1 MTENLIAIARLEC
14 LSVAR
19 LKWMRTLTAAF
30 ALLAAAGAYSAGAAG
45 ELSGADGFARTT
57 LALIPVALI
66 LVPLA
71 AVILGVS
78 GQSAEPGSESFL
90 FTQPVHRATVVLG
103 RWAGEAAALGGAIGA
118 GFGIGAVVVF
128 FGSGVEGIH
137 QYVFFL
143 AATFALGAIFLSLAA
158 VISAATETRTIA
170 LGIATFVWFF
180 FVLLYDAV
188 ALSAAGWTGG
198 LVGGRVLFGSVLAN
212 PVDLIRVLMLILPG
226 TSGMLGA
233 PGEAWIRFMGG
244 DQSAWL
250 IATGVLM
257 SWMLA
262 PLLVAVSLL
271 NRRDL

>member
-1 MTENLIAIARLEC
+1 MTKNLIVIARLEC

-19 LKWMRTLTAAF
+19 LKWMRMLTAAF

-57 LALIPVALI
+57 LALIPIALI

-78 GQSAEPGSESFL
+78 GQATEPGSESFL

-103 RWAGEAAALGGAIGA
+103 RWAGEAAALGGAIAA
-118 GFGIGAVVVF
+118 GFGIGMLVVVF
-128 FGSGVEGIH
+128 GSGIKGIS
-137 QYVFFL
+137 QYAFFVV
-143 AATFALGAIFLSLAA
+143 ATLALGAIFLSLAS
-158 VISAATETRTIA
+158 VISAATDSRAVA

-180 FVLLYDAV
+180 FVLLYDGL

-212 PVDLIRVLMLILPG
+212 PVDLIRVLMLTLPG
-226 TSGMLGA
+226 TSGVLGA
-233 PGEAWIRFMGG
+233 AGEAWIRYMGG
-244 DQSAWL
+244 DMSAWL

-257 SWMLA
+257 SWIFA
-262 PLLVAVSLL
+262 PLLVAVSVLG
-271 NRRDL
+271 RRDL